1 MITKEH
7 SMTEEQAIK
16 NKERFNT
23 KREQL
28 KESDIA
34 LWNYL
39 CGDGDTRHLYNYYDL
54 IDEGK

>member
-1 MITKEH
+1 MITTEH

-16 NKERFNT
+16 NKERFNA
-23 KREQL
+23 KREQI

-39 CGDGDTRHLYNYYDL
+39 CGDGDTQHLFDYYEL
-54 IDEGK
+54 LEQGK

>member
-1 MITKEH
+1 
-7 SMTEEQAIK
+7 MTEEQAIK
-16 NKERFNT
+16 NKERFNA

-54 IDEGK
+54 IDKGK

>member
-1 MITKEH
+1 MSTTH

-16 NKERFNT
+16 NKERFNA
-23 KREQL
+23 KREQI

-39 CGDGDTRHLYNYYDL
+39 CGDKDIRHLYDYYDL
-54 IDEGK
+54 LEQGK

>member
-1 MITKEH
+1 
-7 SMTEEQAIK
+7 MTEEQAIK